1 MSSLLSTL
9 REAISTPTS
18 QLEDVM
24 GERCTLRARAD
35 QALYH
40 AGDPSD
46 GVYIL
51 TSGYARAYVG
61 EGGASRTTLLVRAPA
76 ILGDRDV
83 LAGCSARD
91 TVRLVT
97 AARLMT
103 ISREEFL
110 REWERS
116 TELRGW
122 LTDDLAR
129 RYATTIRWIELD
141 SLSLVERLQ
150 RLLRVLETPAPSID
164 VLASMLGLSRRSIF
178 RALAELRER
187 GAEEVAAAN
196 AEASEDEHAL
206 VHSLSPE
213 RQIGRDIGVESL
225 EDVDAGGPGD
235 GLEPHTVDLG
245 DAASA
250 SL

>member
-1 MSSLLSTL
+1 MSNLLTTL
-9 REAISTPTS
+9 REAVSTPAA

-24 GERCTLRARAD
+24 GERCTLRARAE

-46 GVYIL
+46 GVYVL

-61 EGGASRTTLLVRAPA
+61 EGTTSRTTLLVRAPA

-83 LAGCSARD
+83 LANCTARD

-97 AARLMT
+97 PSRLMT
-103 ISREEFL
+103 ISREEFI
-110 REWERS
+110 REWEGSSQLRS
-116 TELRGW
+116 W

-141 SLSLVERLQ
+141 SLNLVERLS

-187 GAEEVAAAN
+187 GNEEVSAV
-196 AEASEDEHAL
+196 SEGHDEEHAL
-206 VHSLSPE
+206 VHSLATE
-213 RQIGRDIGVESL
+213 RQLGTDFAIEPL
-225 EDVDAGGPGD
+225 EETDSSGSGNAF
-235 GLEPHTVDLG
+235 EASTVDG
-245 DAASA
+245 RNAASA

>member
-1 MSSLLSTL
+1 MSSLLTTL
-9 REAISTPTS
+9 REAVSTPST
-18 QLEDVM
+18 QLEDVL
-24 GERCTLRARAD
+24 GERCTLRARAE

-51 TSGYARAYVG
+51 ASGYARAYVG
-61 EGGASRTTLLVRAPA
+61 EGSASRTTLLVRAPA

-83 LAGCSARD
+83 LANCSARD

-97 AARLMT
+97 PARLMT
-103 ISREEFL
+103 ISREEFVQ
-110 REWERS
+110 EWEGSAQLRS
-116 TELRGW
+116 W

-141 SLSLVERLQ
+141 SLSLVERLS

-187 GAEEVAAAN
+187 GNEEVSAV
-196 AEASEDEHAL
+196 SEGHDEETGL
-206 VHSLSPE
+206 VHSLASE
-213 RQIGRDIGVESL
+213 RQLGTNIAIESL
-225 EDVDAGGPGD
+225 EESDSGGAGNAFETRSINGG
-235 GLEPHTVDLG
+235 H
-245 DAASA
+245 AASA
-250 SL
+250 SF